1 MSQLHRHLNK
11 NSSHRYTTTTLH
23 RYNSTQIHSLLYNT
37 LSSNSL
43 SYLLLVISSVRVAH
57 SASLNMGQAIKFN
70 LLHTFSSPLF
80 AFALLAIPR
89 WPRYSLLCLLL
100 CNKENAF
107 DLHHNSC
114 LLTLKTESPLTP
126 PHRSLAAPHVAA
138 SGEIYW
144 MSWLSPDSSAWYT
157 HTHTKVWGSPWRLPS
172 CLFAAIKNNYN
183 YKTDERSS
191 VTTYNIIYCDHCVPR
206 LCNP

>member
-1 MSQLHRHLNK
+1 M
-11 NSSHRYTTTTLH
+11 YA
-23 RYNSTQIHSLLYNT
+23 LLYYST
-37 LSSNSL
+37 LSTNSL

-80 AFALLAIPR
+80 ATVHPLL
-89 WPRYSLLCLLL
+89 LLRLASSQPPADPVIVYCLLL

-126 PHRSLAAPHVAA
+126 CSSSSSSTTCRCVRGNLLNV
-138 SGEIYW
+138 
-144 MSWLSPDSSAWYT
+144 LTVCPDSSAWYT
-157 HTHTKVWGSPWRLPS
+157 HTYTQQSAAVLGDCQAAYLRPS
-172 CLFAAIKNNYN
+172 RITIIT
-183 YKTDERSS
+183 KTDERS
-191 VTTYNIIYCDHCVPR
+191 P
-206 LCNP
+206 L

>member
-1 MSQLHRHLNK
+1 MSQLHRHLNNNN
-11 NSSHRYTTTTLH
+11 NSSHRYNTTTQIQCYMNTTL
-23 RYNSTQIHSLLYNT
+23 LLHVCITIQHT
-37 LSSNSL
+37 LSTNSL

-80 AFALLAIPR
+80 ATVHPLL
-89 WPRYSLLCLLL
+89 LLRLASSQPPADPVIVYCLLL

-126 PHRSLAAPHVAA
+126 QRSVAAAAPPHVAA

-144 MSWLSPDSSAWYT
+144 MSWLCVLTHLHDIHT
-157 HTHTKVWGSPWRLPS
+157 HTHNSLQQSLETARLLI
-172 CLFAAIKNNYN
+172 CGHQ
-183 YKTDERSS
+183 E
-191 VTTYNIIYCDHCVPR
+191 
-206 LCNP
+206 